1 MEYCLSVFS
10 QGVSRL
16 FQSVRW
22 PVFTEGVYRVQSP
35 KPQNHP
41 IRKDVG
47 VQSHENLVSP
57 QVSSLD
63 AAARHQHASLHQVPC
78 IPSGLRSWC
87 SCLGWALSN
96 CRSACPSVC
105 LPECLP
111 ACVCLSVCLSI
122 YLSICLSVHLS
133 SHLSIYPSIRLS
145 VYPSIYLS
153 IRRSICLSICL
164 TGSAK
169 QLPNQPLH
177 RHSQLN
183 LQPFSGFRV
192 WGGPRGPWPEP
203 IYSIQ
208 YLRIYY
214 IINIYIHNQY
224 IYIYICVYIYI

>member
-1 MEYCLSVFS
+1 MSICLPSRMPARLCLS
-10 QGVSRL
+10 
-16 FQSVRW
+16 
-22 PVFTEGVYRVQSP
+22 
-35 KPQNHP
+35 
-41 IRKDVG
+41 
-47 VQSHENLVSP
+47 
-57 QVSSLD
+57 
-63 AAARHQHASLHQVPC
+63 
-78 IPSGLRSWC
+78 
-87 SCLGWALSN
+87 
-96 CRSACPSVC
+96 
-105 LPECLP
+105 
-111 ACVCLSVCLSI
+111 VCLSVCLSI

-214 IINIYIHNQY
+214 IINIYIYTIN
-224 IYIYICVYIYI
+224 IYIYIWYPPPPGTYLLPVLAVLYSETSTWWLLLGVANKQTCT

>member
-1 MEYCLSVFS
+1 MLLL
-10 QGVSRL
+10 GVGHYL
-16 FQSVRW
+16 TV
-22 PVFTEGVYRVQSP
+22 
-35 KPQNHP
+35 
-41 IRKDVG
+41 
-47 VQSHENLVSP
+47 
-57 QVSSLD
+57 
-63 AAARHQHASLHQVPC
+63 
-78 IPSGLRSWC
+78 GLRVH
-87 SCLGWALSN
+87 LSAFQN
-96 CRSACPSVC
+96 ACPPVS
-105 LPECLP
+105 
-111 ACVCLSVCLSI
+111 VCLSVCLSI

-214 IINIYIHNQY
+214 IINIYIYIYTQSIY
-224 IYIYICVYIYI
+224 IYIYMVPPPPVPTSCRF